1 MKIFNRIVVILLLA
15 GLFVLGV
22 FVFLASISPFL
33 NALGA
38 QGTDLQNLP
47 PSLRPDV
54 LAAGLR
60 NYLTNI
66 ENGSVSVLDAVVLI
80 AVALLGLILL
90 ILELKPPT
98 PRRVRVQQG
107 TYVTRSA
114 VRDEATRAIEQEYE
128 VLQSNVKVK
137 AQRRQGAKVDITASV
152 REGEGTRGLQSE
164 IRERVQQYLG
174 RMGIPVSN
182 LKVRLAG
189 SDPRETKTR
198 VK

>member
-1 MKIFNRIVVILLLA
+1 MRIFNRIVVILLLA

-22 FVFLASISPFL
+22 FVFLASISPIL

-47 PSLRPDV
+47 TSLRPDV

-90 ILELKPPT
+90 ILEFKPPT
-98 PRRVRVQQG
+98 PRRVRMQQG

-114 VRDEATRAIEQEYE
+114 VRDEATKATEQGYE

-164 IRERVQQYLG
+164 IRDRVQQYLG